1 MIDDENKSVIDNEP
15 EEDIVVELPDEET
28 TEAQGIETVENTE
41 EPSDTEVSEEEAVE
55 EDTEEDEEETESES
69 VEDETEE
76 PKDKKVVG
84 KRAEKRIKR
93 LVAQKKELEEKLK
106 GYEDEKETWLTERD
120 QLKTRQADSELD
132 AINQYMERLESQEKQ
147 ALSVLKTAKEASD
160 VDAEIKAT
168 DVLASVKAERLVAKQ
183 YRARA
188 EKGLES
194 KSKSSEVKETEK
206 KPDTKLEQP
215 LPDRKALAWQKR
227 NSWFGGNKTAD
238 RIKTQAALVIHKEL
252 IDEGIAPQDGS
263 EEYYSELDARLT
275 AEFPEMRKRTA
286 RKIPTV
292 VGGTRST
299 TGKRKVRLSKSEIEM
314 ADRLNVSYDEYARQK
329 LRQNE
334 AGS

>member
-1 MIDDENKSVIDNEP
+1 MIDEENKAVIDNEP

-41 EPSDTEVSEEEAVE
+41 EPSDTEVPEEEVVE
-55 EDTEEDEEETESES
+55 EDTEEEEEETESEA

-106 GYEDEKETWLTERD
+106 SYESEKSEWLNEKSELRS
-120 QLKTRQADSELD
+120 KQADSELD
-132 AINQYMERLESQEKQ
+132 AINQYMERLDSQEAQ

-168 DVLASVKAERLVAKQ
+168 DVLASVKAEKLVAKQ
-183 YRARA
+183 YKARA
-188 EKGLES
+188 EKGLGTNKPDS
-194 KSKSSEVKETEK
+194 TAKKETK
-206 KPDTKLEQP
+206 AKPTAQ

-227 NSWFGGNKTAD
+227 NKWFGGNETGD
-238 RIKTQAALVIHKEL
+238 RIKTQAALVIHREL
-252 IDEGIAPQDGS
+252 LEEGINPQEVAD
-263 EEYYSELDARLT
+263 EYYSELDARLT
-275 AEFPEMRKRTA
+275 SEFPTLRKQTV
-286 RKIPTV
+286 RKVPTV
-292 VGGTRST
+292 VGGTRSA
-299 TGKRKVRLSKSEIEM
+299 TGKRKVTLTGPEVEM
-314 ADRLNVSYDEYARQK
+314 ANRLGVSYQDYAREK
-329 LRQNE
+329 MRQNK

>member
-1 MIDDENKSVIDNEP
+1 MIDEIKK
-15 EEDIVVELPDEET
+15 EEGKEDDDIIVELPEDLDE
-28 TEAQGIETVENTE
+28 TENAKE
-41 EPSDTEVSEEEAVE
+41 SEES
-55 EDTEEDEEETESES
+55 TEEDAEVIEEESETEDEAESE
-69 VEDETEE
+69 VEETSEE
-76 PKDKKVVG
+76 AEAEVKEDTKDNKVFG

-120 QLKTRQADSELD
+120 QLKTKQADSELD

-183 YRARA
+183 YKARA

-263 EEYYSELDARLT
+263 EEYYSELDARLI

-329 LRQNE
+329 LRQTE

>member
-28 TEAQGIETVENTE
+28 TETQGIETVEKTE
-41 EPSDTEVSEEEAVE
+41 EPSDTEVSEEEVVE

-106 GYEDEKETWLTERD
+106 SYESEKNEWLNEKSELRS
-120 QLKTRQADSELD
+120 KQADSELD
-132 AINQYMERLESQEKQ
+132 AINQYMERLDSQESQ
-147 ALSVLKTAKEASD
+147 ALSVLKSAKEASD

-168 DVLASVKAERLVAKQ
+168 DVLASVKAEKLVAKQ
-183 YRARA
+183 YKARA
-188 EKGLES
+188 EKGLGTNKPDS
-194 KSKSSEVKETEK
+194 TAKKETK
-206 KPDTKLEQP
+206 AKPTAQ

-227 NSWFGGNKTAD
+227 NKWFGGNETGD
-238 RIKTQAALVIHKEL
+238 RIKTQAALVIHREL
-252 IDEGIAPQDGS
+252 LEEGINPQEVAD
-263 EEYYSELDARLT
+263 EYYSELDARLT
-275 AEFPEMRKRTA
+275 SEFPTLRKQTV
-286 RKIPTV
+286 RKVPTV
-292 VGGTRST
+292 VGGTRSA
-299 TGKRKVRLSKSEIEM
+299 TGKRKVTLTGPEVEM
-314 ADRLNVSYDEYARQK
+314 ANRLGVSYQDYAREK
-329 LRQNE
+329 MRQNK

>member
-106 GYEDEKETWLTERD
+106 GYESEKNEWLNEKSELRS
-120 QLKTRQADSELD
+120 KQADSELD
-132 AINQYMERLESQEKQ
+132 AINQYMERLDSQESQ
-147 ALSVLKTAKEASD
+147 ALSVLKSAKEASD

-168 DVLASVKAERLVAKQ
+168 DVLASVKAEKLVAKQ
-183 YRARA
+183 YKARA
-188 EKGLES
+188 EKGLGTNKPDS
-194 KSKSSEVKETEK
+194 TAKKETK
-206 KPDTKLEQP
+206 AKPTAQ

-227 NSWFGGNKTAD
+227 NKWFGGNETGD
-238 RIKTQAALVIHKEL
+238 RIKTQAALVIHREL
-252 IDEGIAPQDGS
+252 LEEGINPQEVA

-275 AEFPEMRKRTA
+275 SEFPTLRKQA
-286 RKIPTV
+286 VRKVPTV
-292 VGGTRST
+292 VGGTRSA
-299 TGKRKVRLSKSEIEM
+299 TGKRKVTLTGPEVEM
-314 ADRLNVSYDEYARQK
+314 ANRLGVSYQDYAREK
-329 LRQNE
+329 MRQNK

>member
-15 EEDIVVELPDEET
+15 EEDIIVELPDEET

-106 GYEDEKETWLTERD
+106 GYESEKNEWLNEKSELRS
-120 QLKTRQADSELD
+120 KQADSELD
-132 AINQYMERLESQEKQ
+132 AINQYMERLDSQESQ
-147 ALSVLKTAKEASD
+147 ALSVLKSAKEASD

-168 DVLASVKAERLVAKQ
+168 DVLASVKAEKLVAKQ
-183 YRARA
+183 YKARA
-188 EKGLES
+188 EKGLGTNKPDS
-194 KSKSSEVKETEK
+194 TAKKETK
-206 KPDTKLEQP
+206 AKPTAQ

-227 NSWFGGNKTAD
+227 NKWFGGNETGD
-238 RIKTQAALVIHKEL
+238 RIKTQAALVIHREL
-252 IDEGIAPQDGS
+252 LEEGINPQEVA

-275 AEFPEMRKRTA
+275 SEFPTLRKQA
-286 RKIPTV
+286 VRKVPTV
-292 VGGTRST
+292 VGRTRSA
-299 TGKRKVRLSKSEIEM
+299 TGKRKVTLTGPEVEM
-314 ADRLNVSYDEYARQK
+314 ANRLGVSYQDYAREK
-329 LRQNE
+329 MRQNK

>member
-1 MIDDENKSVIDNEP
+1 MIDEIKK
-15 EEDIVVELPDEET
+15 EEGKEDDDIIVELPEDLDE
-28 TEAQGIETVENTE
+28 TENAKE
-41 EPSDTEVSEEEAVE
+41 SEES
-55 EDTEEDEEETESES
+55 TEEDAEVIEEESET
-69 VEDETEE
+69 EDEAEPEVEE
-76 PKDKKVVG
+76 TSEEAEAEVKEDTKDNKVFG

-106 GYEDEKETWLTERD
+106 GYQDEKETWLTERD

-183 YRARA
+183 YKARA

-263 EEYYSELDARLT
+263 EEYYSELDARLM
-275 AEFPEMRKRTA
+275 AEFPDMRKRTA
-286 RKIPTV
+286 RKVPTV
-292 VGGTRST
+292 VGGTRTT
-299 TGKRKVRLSKSEIEM
+299 TGKTKVRLTKSEIEM

-329 LRQNE
+329 LRQTE

>member
-15 EEDIVVELPDEET
+15 EEDIIVELPDEET

-106 GYEDEKETWLTERD
+106 SYESEKNEWLNEKSELRS
-120 QLKTRQADSELD
+120 KQADSELD
-132 AINQYMERLESQEKQ
+132 AINQYMERLDSQESQ
-147 ALSVLKTAKEASD
+147 ALSVLKSAKEASD

-168 DVLASVKAERLVAKQ
+168 DVLASVKAEKLVAKQ
-183 YRARA
+183 YKARA
-188 EKGLES
+188 EKGLGTNKPDS
-194 KSKSSEVKETEK
+194 TAKKETK
-206 KPDTKLEQP
+206 AKPTAQ

-227 NSWFGGNKTAD
+227 NKWFGGNETGD
-238 RIKTQAALVIHKEL
+238 RIKTQAALVIHREL
-252 IDEGIAPQDGS
+252 LEEGINPQEVA

-275 AEFPEMRKRTA
+275 SEFPTLRKQA
-286 RKIPTV
+286 VRKVPTV
-292 VGGTRST
+292 VGGTRSA
-299 TGKRKVRLSKSEIEM
+299 TGKRKGTMTGPEVEM
-314 ADRLNVSYDEYARQK
+314 ANRLGVPYQDYAREK
-329 LRQNE
+329 MRQNK

>member
-15 EEDIVVELPDEET
+15 EEDIIVELPDEET

-106 GYEDEKETWLTERD
+106 SYESEKNEWLNEKSELRS
-120 QLKTRQADSELD
+120 KQADSELD
-132 AINQYMERLESQEKQ
+132 AINQYMERLDSQESQ
-147 ALSVLKTAKEASD
+147 ALSVLKSAKEASD

-168 DVLASVKAERLVAKQ
+168 DVLASVKAEKLVAKQ
-183 YRARA
+183 YKARA
-188 EKGLES
+188 EKGLGTNKPDS
-194 KSKSSEVKETEK
+194 TAKKETK
-206 KPDTKLEQP
+206 AKPTAQ

-227 NSWFGGNKTAD
+227 NKWFGGNETGD
-238 RIKTQAALVIHKEL
+238 RIKTQAALVIHREL
-252 IDEGIAPQDGS
+252 LEEGINPQEVA

-275 AEFPEMRKRTA
+275 SEFPTLRKQTV
-286 RKIPTV
+286 RKVPTV
-292 VGGTRST
+292 VGGTRSA
-299 TGKRKVRLSKSEIEM
+299 TGKRKVTLTGPEVEM
-314 ADRLNVSYDEYARQK
+314 ANRLGVSYQDYAREK
-329 LRQNE
+329 MRQNK

>member
-106 GYEDEKETWLTERD
+106 SYESEKNEWLSEKSELRS
-120 QLKTRQADSELD
+120 KQADSELD
-132 AINQYMERLESQEKQ
+132 AINQYMERLDSQEAQ

-168 DVLASVKAERLVAKQ
+168 DVLASVKAEKLVAKQ
-183 YRARA
+183 YKARA
-188 EKGLES
+188 EKGLGTNKPDS
-194 KSKSSEVKETEK
+194 TAKKETK
-206 KPDTKLEQP
+206 AKPTAQ

-227 NSWFGGNKTAD
+227 NKWFGGNETGD
-238 RIKTQAALVIHKEL
+238 RIKTQAALVIHREL
-252 IDEGIAPQDGS
+252 LEEGINPQEVA

-275 AEFPEMRKRTA
+275 SEFPTLRKQTV
-286 RKIPTV
+286 RKVPTV
-292 VGGTRST
+292 VGGTRSA
-299 TGKRKVRLSKSEIEM
+299 TGKRKVTLTGPEVEM
-314 ADRLNVSYDEYARQK
+314 ANRLGVSYQDYAREK
-329 LRQNE
+329 MRQNK

>member
-1 MIDDENKSVIDNEP
+1 MIDEEKKEGNTED
-15 EEDIVVELPDEET
+15 EDIIVELPEELDETETEKESEESTEENTEVTEEESETEEDSEPEVEET
-28 TEAQGIETVENTE
+28 TEA
-41 EPSDTEVSEEEAVE
+41 
-55 EDTEEDEEETESES
+55 EETE
-69 VEDETEE
+69 VKEDT
-76 PKDKKVVG
+76 KDNKVFG

-120 QLKTRQADSELD
+120 QLKTKQADSELD
-132 AINQYMERLESQEKQ
+132 AINQYMDRLEAQEKQ

-183 YRARA
+183 YKARA

-263 EEYYSELDARLT
+263 EEYYSELDARLM
-275 AEFPEMRKRTA
+275 AEFPDMRKRTA
-286 RKIPTV
+286 RKVPTV
-292 VGGTRST
+292 VGGTRTT
-299 TGKRKVRLSKSEIEM
+299 TGKTKVRLTKSEIEM
-314 ADRLNVSYDEYARQK
+314 ADRLNVSYNEYARQK

>member
-1 MIDDENKSVIDNEP
+1 MIDEIKK
-15 EEDIVVELPDEET
+15 EEGKEDDDIIVELPEDLDE
-28 TEAQGIETVENTE
+28 TENAKE
-41 EPSDTEVSEEEAVE
+41 SEES
-55 EDTEEDEEETESES
+55 TEEDAEVIEEESET
-69 VEDETEE
+69 EDEAEPEVEE
-76 PKDKKVVG
+76 TSEEAEAEVKEDTKDNKVFG

-120 QLKTRQADSELD
+120 QLKTKQADSELD

-183 YRARA
+183 YKARA

-263 EEYYSELDARLT
+263 EEYYSELDARLI

-329 LRQNE
+329 LRQTE

>member
-1 MIDDENKSVIDNEP
+1 MIDEIKK
-15 EEDIVVELPDEET
+15 EEGKEDDDIIVELPEDLDE
-28 TEAQGIETVENTE
+28 TENAKE
-41 EPSDTEVSEEEAVE
+41 SEES
-55 EDTEEDEEETESES
+55 TEEDAEVIEEESETEDEAESE
-69 VEDETEE
+69 VEETSEE
-76 PKDKKVVG
+76 AEAEVKEDTKDNKVFG

-120 QLKTRQADSELD
+120 QLKTKQADSELD

-183 YRARA
+183 YKARA

-263 EEYYSELDARLT
+263 EEYYSELDARLM

-329 LRQNE
+329 LRQTE

>member
-15 EEDIVVELPDEET
+15 EEDIIVELPDEET
-28 TEAQGIETVENTE
+28 TETQGIETVENTE

-106 GYEDEKETWLTERD
+106 GYESEKNEWLNEKSELRS
-120 QLKTRQADSELD
+120 KQADSELD
-132 AINQYMERLESQEKQ
+132 AINQYMERLDSQESQ
-147 ALSVLKTAKEASD
+147 ALSVLKSAKEASD

-168 DVLASVKAERLVAKQ
+168 DVLASVKAEKLVAKQ
-183 YRARA
+183 YKARA
-188 EKGLES
+188 EKGLGTNKPDS
-194 KSKSSEVKETEK
+194 TAKKETK
-206 KPDTKLEQP
+206 AKPTAQ

-227 NSWFGGNKTAD
+227 NKWFGGNETGD
-238 RIKTQAALVIHKEL
+238 RIKTQAALVIHREL
-252 IDEGIAPQDGS
+252 LEEGINPQEVA

-275 AEFPEMRKRTA
+275 SEFPTLRKQA
-286 RKIPTV
+286 VRKVPTV
-292 VGGTRST
+292 VGGTRSA
-299 TGKRKVRLSKSEIEM
+299 TGKRKVTLTGPEVEM
-314 ADRLNVSYDEYARQK
+314 ANRLGVSYQDYAREK
-329 LRQNE
+329 MRQNK

>member
-1 MIDDENKSVIDNEP
+1 MIDDENKNVIDNEP
-15 EEDIVVELPDEET
+15 EEDIIVELPDEET
-28 TEAQGIETVENTE
+28 TETQGIETVENTE

-106 GYEDEKETWLTERD
+106 SYESEKNEWLNEKSELRS
-120 QLKTRQADSELD
+120 KQADSELD
-132 AINQYMERLESQEKQ
+132 AINQYMERLDSQESQ
-147 ALSVLKTAKEASD
+147 ALSVLKSAKEASD

-168 DVLASVKAERLVAKQ
+168 DVLASVKAEKLVAKQ
-183 YRARA
+183 YKARA
-188 EKGLES
+188 EKGLGTNKPDS
-194 KSKSSEVKETEK
+194 TAKKETK
-206 KPDTKLEQP
+206 AKPTAQ

-227 NSWFGGNKTAD
+227 NKWFGGNETGD
-238 RIKTQAALVIHKEL
+238 RIKTQAALVIHREL
-252 IDEGIAPQDGS
+252 LEEGINPQEVA

-275 AEFPEMRKRTA
+275 SEFPTLRKQA
-286 RKIPTV
+286 VRKVPTV
-292 VGGTRST
+292 VGGTRSA
-299 TGKRKVRLSKSEIEM
+299 TGKRKVTLTGPEVEM
-314 ADRLNVSYDEYARQK
+314 ANRLGVSYQDYAREK
-329 LRQNE
+329 MRQNK

>member
-106 GYEDEKETWLTERD
+106 GYESEKNEWLSEKSE
-120 QLKTRQADSELD
+120 LKNKQADSELD
-132 AINQYMERLESQEKQ
+132 AINQYMERLDSQEAQ

-168 DVLASVKAERLVAKQ
+168 DVLASVKAEKLVAKQ
-183 YRARA
+183 YKARA
-188 EKGLES
+188 EKGLGTNKPDS
-194 KSKSSEVKETEK
+194 TAKKETK
-206 KPDTKLEQP
+206 AKPTAQ

-227 NSWFGGNKTAD
+227 NKWFGGNETGD
-238 RIKTQAALVIHKEL
+238 RIKTQAALVIHREL
-252 IDEGIAPQDGS
+252 LEEGINPQEVA

-275 AEFPEMRKRTA
+275 SEFPTLRKQTV
-286 RKIPTV
+286 RKVPTV
-292 VGGTRST
+292 VGGTRSA
-299 TGKRKVRLSKSEIEM
+299 TGKRKVTLTGPEVEM
-314 ADRLNVSYDEYARQK
+314 ANRLGVSYQDYAREK
-329 LRQNE
+329 MRQNK

>member
-1 MIDDENKSVIDNEP
+1 MIDEIKK
-15 EEDIVVELPDEET
+15 EEGKEDDDIIVELPEDLDE
-28 TEAQGIETVENTE
+28 TENAKE
-41 EPSDTEVSEEEAVE
+41 SEES
-55 EDTEEDEEETESES
+55 TEEDAEVIEEESET
-69 VEDETEE
+69 EDEAEPEVEE
-76 PKDKKVVG
+76 TSEEAEAEVKEDTKDNKVFG

-120 QLKTRQADSELD
+120 QLKTKQADSELD

-183 YRARA
+183 YKARA

-263 EEYYSELDARLT
+263 EEYYSELDARLM

-329 LRQNE
+329 LRQTE

>member
-1 MIDDENKSVIDNEP
+1 MIDEENKAVIDNEP

-41 EPSDTEVSEEEAVE
+41 EPSDTEVPEEEVVD
-55 EDTEEDEEETESES
+55 EDTEEEEEETESEA

-106 GYEDEKETWLTERD
+106 SYESEKNEWLSEKSELRS
-120 QLKTRQADSELD
+120 KQADSELD
-132 AINQYMERLESQEKQ
+132 AINQYMERLDSQEAQ

-168 DVLASVKAERLVAKQ
+168 DVLASVKAEKLVAKQ
-183 YRARA
+183 YKARA
-188 EKGLES
+188 EKGLG
-194 KSKSSEVKETEK
+194 TN
-206 KPDTKLEQP
+206 KPDSTAKTETKAKPTAQ

-227 NSWFGGNKTAD
+227 NKWFGGNETGD
-238 RIKTQAALVIHKEL
+238 RIKTQAALVIHREL
-252 IDEGIAPQDGS
+252 LEEGINPQEVAD
-263 EEYYSELDARLT
+263 EYYSELDARLT
-275 AEFPEMRKRTA
+275 SEFPTLRKQTV
-286 RKIPTV
+286 RKVPTV
-292 VGGTRST
+292 VGGTRSA
-299 TGKRKVRLSKSEIEM
+299 TGKRKVTLTGPEVEM
-314 ADRLNVSYDEYARQK
+314 ANRLGVSYQDYAREK
-329 LRQNE
+329 MRQNK

>member
-28 TEAQGIETVENTE
+28 TETQGIETVEKTE
-41 EPSDTEVSEEEAVE
+41 EPSDTEVPEEEVVE

-106 GYEDEKETWLTERD
+106 SYESEKNEWLNEKSELRS
-120 QLKTRQADSELD
+120 KQADSELD
-132 AINQYMERLESQEKQ
+132 AINQYMERLDSQESQ
-147 ALSVLKTAKEASD
+147 ALSVLKSAKEASD

-168 DVLASVKAERLVAKQ
+168 DVLASVKAEKLVAKQ
-183 YRARA
+183 YKARA
-188 EKGLES
+188 EKGLGTNKPDS
-194 KSKSSEVKETEK
+194 TAKKETK
-206 KPDTKLEQP
+206 AKPTAQ

-227 NSWFGGNKTAD
+227 NKWFGGNETGD
-238 RIKTQAALVIHKEL
+238 RIKTQAALVIHREL
-252 IDEGIAPQDGS
+252 LEEGINPQEVAD
-263 EEYYSELDARLT
+263 EYYSELDARLT
-275 AEFPEMRKRTA
+275 SEFPTLRKQTV
-286 RKIPTV
+286 RKVPTV
-292 VGGTRST
+292 VGGTRSA
-299 TGKRKVRLSKSEIEM
+299 TGKRKVTLTGPEVEM
-314 ADRLNVSYDEYARQK
+314 ANRLGVSYQDYAREK
-329 LRQNE
+329 MRQNK

>member
-106 GYEDEKETWLTERD
+106 SYESEKNEWLNEKSELRS
-120 QLKTRQADSELD
+120 KQADSELD
-132 AINQYMERLESQEKQ
+132 AINQYMERLDSQESQ
-147 ALSVLKTAKEASD
+147 ALSVLKSAKEASD

-168 DVLASVKAERLVAKQ
+168 DVLASVKAEKLVAKQ
-183 YRARA
+183 YKARA
-188 EKGLES
+188 EKGLGTNKPDS
-194 KSKSSEVKETEK
+194 TAKKETK
-206 KPDTKLEQP
+206 AKPTAQ

-227 NSWFGGNKTAD
+227 NKWFGGNDTGD
-238 RIKTQAALVIHKEL
+238 RIKTQAALVIHREL
-252 IDEGIAPQDGS
+252 LEEGINPQEVA

-275 AEFPEMRKRTA
+275 SEFPTLRKQA
-286 RKIPTV
+286 VRKVPTV
-292 VGGTRST
+292 VGGTRSA
-299 TGKRKVRLSKSEIEM
+299 TGKRKVTLTGPEVEM
-314 ADRLNVSYDEYARQK
+314 ANRLGVSYQDYAREK
-329 LRQNE
+329 MRQNK

>member
-1 MIDDENKSVIDNEP
+1 MIDEENKAVIDNEP

-41 EPSDTEVSEEEAVE
+41 EPSDTEVPEEEVVE
-55 EDTEEDEEETESES
+55 EYTEEEEEETESEA

-106 GYEDEKETWLTERD
+106 SYESEKNEWLNEKSELRS
-120 QLKTRQADSELD
+120 KQADSELD
-132 AINQYMERLESQEKQ
+132 AINQYMERLDSQEAQ

-168 DVLASVKAERLVAKQ
+168 DVLASVKAEKLVAKQ
-183 YRARA
+183 YKARA
-188 EKGLES
+188 EKGLGTNKPDS
-194 KSKSSEVKETEK
+194 TAKKETK
-206 KPDTKLEQP
+206 AKPTAQ

-227 NSWFGGNKTAD
+227 NKWFGGNETGD
-238 RIKTQAALVIHKEL
+238 RIKTQAALVIHREL
-252 IDEGIAPQDGS
+252 LEEGINPQEVA

-275 AEFPEMRKRTA
+275 SEFPTLRKQTV
-286 RKIPTV
+286 RKVPTV
-292 VGGTRST
+292 VGGTRSA
-299 TGKRKVRLSKSEIEM
+299 TGKRKVTLTGPEVEM
-314 ADRLNVSYDEYARQK
+314 ANRLGVSYQDYAREK
-329 LRQNE
+329 MRQNK

>member
-15 EEDIVVELPDEET
+15 EEDIIVELPDEET

-106 GYEDEKETWLTERD
+106 SYESEKNEWLNEKSELRS
-120 QLKTRQADSELD
+120 KQADSELD
-132 AINQYMERLESQEKQ
+132 AINQYMERLDSQESQ
-147 ALSVLKTAKEASD
+147 ALSVLKSAKEASD

-168 DVLASVKAERLVAKQ
+168 DVLASVKAEKLVAKQ
-183 YRARA
+183 YKARA
-188 EKGLES
+188 EKGLGTNKPDS
-194 KSKSSEVKETEK
+194 TAKKETK
-206 KPDTKLEQP
+206 AKPTAQ

-227 NSWFGGNKTAD
+227 NKWFGGNETGD
-238 RIKTQAALVIHKEL
+238 RIKTQAALVIHREL
-252 IDEGIAPQDGS
+252 LEEGINPQEVA

-275 AEFPEMRKRTA
+275 SEFPTLRKQA
-286 RKIPTV
+286 VRKVPTV
-292 VGGTRST
+292 VGGTRSA
-299 TGKRKVRLSKSEIEM
+299 TGKRKVTLTGPEVEM
-314 ADRLNVSYDEYARQK
+314 ANRLGVSYQDYAREK
-329 LRQNE
+329 MRQNK